1 MRLRAGSR
9 TVSAML
15 VADHAPGNRFGNAEA
30 GCSRARIAAAA
41 ADEARRQ
48 LERDL
53 HDGAQQ
59 RFVSAS
65 LWLKR
70 AAEVAR
76 GTPAERFVTEAYD
89 QIQHGL
95 DELRDLAGGGH
106 PGPLTEHGLGPA
118 LQGLAARSP
127 LPVGVRVTSERVAPA
142 VETAIYFTVA
152 ETLTNVA
159 RHAQATRAAVTIEVA
174 GGMLTAEI
182 ADDGV
187 GGACASGGSGL
198 SGLAERLSRLGGTLS
213 VESPPGGPTRIAAR
227 VPLLPDA

>member
-1 MRLRAGSR
+1 
-9 TVSAML
+9 ML
-15 VADHAPGNRFGNAEA
+15 VADHVPGHRFGRAEVD
-30 GCSRARIAAAA
+30 CSRARVAAA
-41 ADEARRQ
+41 ADEARKQ

-76 GTPAERFVTEAYD
+76 GTPAERFVTEAYEE
-89 QIQHGL
+89 IQQGL
-95 DELRDLAGGGH
+95 AELRDLAGGIH
-106 PGPLTEHGLGPA
+106 PGQLTERGLGPA
-118 LQGLAARSP
+118 LQGLAGRSP
-127 LPVGVRVTSERVAPA
+127 LPVELRVTSERAAPA
-142 VETAIYFTVA
+142 VEAAIYFTVA
-152 ETLTNVA
+152 EALTNVA
-159 RHAQATRAAVTIEVA
+159 RHAQATRAAVTIEA
-174 GGMLTAEI
+174 SGGMLTAEV

-198 SGLAERLSRLGGTLS
+198 SGLGDRLSRLGGTLS

-227 VPLLPDA
+227 VPLLPHA